1 MAWPESTISIDTEAP
16 NPLESTSPFLFLALE
31 CERPSAG
38 PARYALEGLSAIEF
52 RRGRERAAEQTASA
66 GAARLLL
73 RVPDATMSSA
83 HAELRRAGGGWEL
96 IDVGSKNG
104 TLVNGER
111 ISTRLLADGD
121 LLEMGRTLFLF
132 RRAVAVPGR
141 PLPAEGPDRSTPG
154 LATLIPS
161 LEAEFDRVR
170 AVAKGSISVSIVG
183 ESGTGKELLASAI
196 HKYSDRLG
204 SFVAFN
210 CGAVPPNLIASELFG
225 FRKGA
230 FSGADEDRPGLIRS
244 AEGGTLFLDEIG
256 ELAPESQVALLR
268 VLQEREVLPLGTTR
282 PVKVNVRFLSA
293 TSQELSEAVAA
304 GRFRPDLHA
313 RLAAF
318 TCRLPRLADRR
329 EDMGLILAELL
340 RRHGGQRWDS
350 ITIAVEA
357 ARALWSYSWPGNVRE
372 LDNCVS
378 AALLLAGGGRIA
390 LAHLPQEIRP
400 RREGDPGAA
409 EKPRSRAL
417 TPTQAQ
423 HRDRLLALLES
434 HAGNVSA
441 VARELGKERVQV
453 QRWLKRFEL
462 DPRSFRR

>member
-1 MAWPESTISIDTEAP
+1 MAWPDSTISVDIDIP
-16 NPLESTSPFLFLALE
+16 GLLESTAPCLFLAFQ
-31 CERPSAG
+31 CDRPTAAPERYLLDGVGAV
-38 PARYALEGLSAIEF
+38 EF
-52 RRGRERAAEQTASA
+52 GRSHERGAEEVANGES
-66 GAARLLL
+66 ARLDV
-73 RVPDATMSSA
+73 RIPDPTMSSV

-96 IDVGSKNG
+96 TDAGSKNG

-111 ISTRLLADGD
+111 CASRLLADGD

-132 RRAVAVPGR
+132 RRAMAVFSGSPHE
-141 PLPAEGPDRSTPG
+141 APDRSIPG
-154 LATLIPS
+154 MATLIPA

-170 AVAKGSISVSIVG
+170 AVAKGSINVTIVG
-183 ESGTGKELLASAI
+183 QSGTGKELLAGAI
-196 HKYSDRLG
+196 HRLSGRAG

-225 FRKGA
+225 YRKGA
-230 FSGADEDRPGLIRS
+230 FSGAEEDRPGLIRS
-244 AEGGTLFLDEIG
+244 AEGGTLFLDEVG

-293 TSQELSEAVAA
+293 TSQDLSQAVAS

-318 TCRLPRLADRR
+318 TCRLPPLAERR
-329 EDMGLILAELL
+329 EDMGLIVAELL
-340 RRHGGQRWDS
+340 RRHAGEEARLV
-350 ITIAVEA
+350 TIAVEA
-357 ARALWSYSWPGNVRE
+357 ARVLWSYPWPGNVRE

-378 AALLLAGGGRIA
+378 AALLLARGGRIG
-390 LAHLPQEIRP
+390 LAHLPPEVRSPAEGEPSRSDGSRP
-400 RREGDPGAA
+400 LTQTQVQRRE
-409 EKPRSRAL
+409 
-417 TPTQAQ
+417 
-423 HRDRLLALLES
+423 RLVALLKA

-453 QRWLKRFEL
+453 QRWLKRFEI
-462 DPRSFRR
+462 DPRSFRC